1 WSPSFRLAAESN
13 QLADFIGGLGPGQ
26 LVGRQ
31 VLGSPIYGDI
41 QLSLCFQKGCLEVEV
56 IRARDLL
63 NISHT
68 AILPLPFVKVFIVNG
83 KRVLDKGKTGHA
95 RRTLDPLFQQ
105 HLTFRKGLQGSI
117 MQVTVWGDHSRNK
130 RDFMGVAQILL
141 DDLNL
146 SNIVIGWY
154 RLFGTSSLYHFV
166 E

>member
-1 WSPSFRLAAESN
+1 M
-13 QLADFIGGLGPGQ
+13 
-26 LVGRQ
+26 
-31 VLGSPIYGDI
+31 
-41 QLSLCFQKGCLEVEV
+41 

-117 MQVTVWGDHSRNK
+117 MQVKHLISNLQK
-130 RDFMGVAQILL
+130 FQIC
-141 DDLNL
+141 
-146 SNIVIGWY
+146 IIIFY
-154 RLFGTSSLYHFV
+154 
-166 E
+166 